1 MTCRCAEVVVKLQL
15 CTEQLS
21 QLSDILPHLE
31 VDRHTHTHTHTEGGG
46 GVGEREEGEKRDG
59 WRLS

>member
-1 MTCRCAEVVVKLQL
+1 MVKLQL

-31 VDRHTHTHTHTEGGG
+31 VDRHTHTQREGEEEGKGGG
-46 GVGEREEGEKRDG
+46 RKERWMETFMI
-59 WRLS
+59 LILNTTAPY